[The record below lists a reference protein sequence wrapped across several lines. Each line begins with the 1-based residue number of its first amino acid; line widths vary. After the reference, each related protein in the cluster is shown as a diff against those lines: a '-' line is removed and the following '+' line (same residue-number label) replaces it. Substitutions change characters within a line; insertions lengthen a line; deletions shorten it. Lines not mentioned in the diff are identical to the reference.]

1 MLATEQQALMTGIAE
16 PGAPAPALARRPGLV
31 FAGNAAL
38 VALIAVLDYVTGYD
52 VRLATLYLFP
62 IALATWR
69 LGAGAGTFMA
79 VASTLSWL
87 LSFASLHPYS
97 HDAYFYWEGAAK
109 AVTFLF
115 IVWLLAR
122 LRRAL
127 AHSDQRFV
135 TVLEGLA
142 AAVFVEDS
150 RNGQVLF
157 ANPRFQEK
165 FGDARPAL
173 LPGSIGDEYA
183 GEVHDAA
190 AHRWYLVRSRPLR
203 WVDGRAVT
211 LRLLS
216 DITEEKRVRELMER
230 HRDALHRSSRL
241 VALGE
246 FASAIA
252 HEINQPLTAIATYN
266 NTCLRLLESGRG
278 DPQELLPAM
287 QKCREQAKRAGAIIQ
302 RLRELL
308 RHPAPALGAQDLNA
322 VACAARQAAEAEAL
336 EGGVT
341 LELALAACLP
351 PVHADALLIEQVLL
365 NLVRNAVDAV
375 QGLAPDR
382 RRVTIATI
390 ANADGS
396 VALSVSDLGEGISP
410 EIRERLFDPFVTDK
424 PGGLGLGLSICRS
437 VIESHGGT
445 IGCDNTAAGGARFMF
460 TLPVASA

>member
-1 MLATEQQALMTGIAE
+1 MLAAEQRILEGIAVA
-16 PGAPAPALARRPGLV
+16 GAPRPALTQLPAVV
-31 FAGNAAL
+31 FAANFAL
-38 VALIAVLDYVTGYD
+38 VALVAVLDYLTGYD
-52 VRLATLYLFP
+52 VRLAILYLFP

-79 VASTLSWL
+79 IASTLAWL
-87 LSFASLHPYS
+87 VSFSTEHPYA

-109 AVTFLF
+109 AATFLF

-127 AHSDQRFV
+127 AHSDERFV
-135 TVLEGLA
+135 TVLDGLA
-142 AAVFVEDS
+142 AAVFVEDP
-150 RNGQVLF
+150 RDGEVLF
-157 ANPRFQEK
+157 ANPRFRAK
-165 FGDARPAL
+165 FGEQRPGV
-173 LPGSIGDEYA
+173 LPASIGDEYA
-183 GEVHDAA
+183 GEIHDAA

-203 WVDGRAVT
+203 WIDGRVVT
-211 LRLLS
+211 LRLVS

-308 RHPAPALGAQDLNA
+308 RQPEPALGAQDLNA
-322 VACAARQAAEAEAL
+322 VAQAALQAAEAEAL
-336 EGGVT
+336 EAGVA
-341 LELALAACLP
+341 LEPVLAAQLP
-351 PVHADALLIEQVLL
+351 PVRADALLIEQVLL
-365 NLVRNAVDAV
+365 NLIRNAVEAV
-375 QGLAPDR
+375 QGLAPAR
-382 RRVTIATI
+382 RRVILASQ
-390 ANADGS
+390 ANPDGS
-396 VALSVSDLGEGISP
+396 VTLSVSDLGGGVAEG
-410 EIRERLFDPFVTDK
+410 IRERLFDPFVTDK

-437 VIESHGGT
+437 VIESHGGSIASESGAT
-445 IGCDNTAAGGARFMF
+445 GARFAF
-460 TLPVASA
+460 TLPGAGP

>member
-1 MLATEQQALMTGIAE
+1 MLAAEQQVLTGIAE
-16 PGAPAPALARRPGLV
+16 PRAATPWTRRSVLAFG
-31 FAGNAAL
+31 GNLFL
-38 VALIAVLDYVTGYD
+38 VAVVGVVDYITGYD

-79 VASTLSWL
+79 IASTLTWL
-87 LSFASLHPYS
+87 VSFDSLHPYT

-109 AVTFLF
+109 GTTFLF
-115 IVWLLAR
+115 IVWVLAR

-135 TVLEGLA
+135 TVLEGLT
-142 AAVFVEDS
+142 AAVFVEDPRS
-150 RNGQVLF
+150 GDVLF
-157 ANPRFQEK
+157 ANPRYREK
-165 FGDARPAL
+165 FGAARPAV
-173 LPGSIGDEYA
+173 LPRGTDEAYA
-183 GEVHDAA
+183 GELRDETRQ
-190 AHRWYLVRSRPLR
+190 RWFLVRSRPLR

-252 HEINQPLTAIATYN
+252 HELNQPLTAIATYN
-266 NTCLRLLESGRG
+266 NTSLRLLESGRG
-278 DPQELLPAM
+278 DPQEVLAAL

-302 RLRELL
+302 RLRNLL
-308 RHPAPALGAQDLNA
+308 RQPEPSFDAQDVNA
-322 VACAARQAAEAEAL
+322 VARATAQAAEAEAL
-336 EGGVT
+336 EGGVR
-341 LELALAACLP
+341 LELALAAQLP
-351 PVHADALLIEQVLL
+351 PVRADALLVEQVLL
-365 NLVRNAVDAV
+365 NLVRNAVEAV
-375 QGLAPDR
+375 QGLAPER
-382 RRVTIATI
+382 RRVTLASG

-396 VALSVSDLGEGISP
+396 VTLSVTDLGGGVAP
-410 EIRERLFDPFVTDK
+410 EIQERLFHPFVSDK

-445 IGCDNTAAGGARFMF
+445 ISCDRPPAGGARFAF
-460 TLPVASA
+460 TLPAAPA

>member
-1 MLATEQQALMTGIAE
+1 MLAAEQQLPTGKSASGTDE
-16 PGAPAPALARRPGLV
+16 PSLARRPAV
-31 FAGNAAL
+31 IFAANAAL
-38 VALIAVLDYVTGYD
+38 VGLIAVLDLVTGYD
-52 VRLATLYLFP
+52 VRLAVLYLFP

-69 LGAGAGTFMA
+69 LGAGAGVFMA
-79 VASTLSWL
+79 AASTLSWL
-87 LSFASLHPYS
+87 VSFESLHPYT

-127 AHSDQRFV
+127 AHSDERFV
-135 TVLEGLA
+135 TVLDGLA
-142 AAVFVEDS
+142 AAVFVEDA

-157 ANPRFQEK
+157 ANPRFRTK
-165 FGDARPAL
+165 FGDARPGV
-173 LPGSIGDEYA
+173 LPADLAVEFA
-183 GEVHDAA
+183 GEVHDAS

-203 WVDGRAVT
+203 WIDGRLVT
-211 LRLLS
+211 LRLVS

-266 NTCLRLLESGRG
+266 NTCLRLLEAGRG
-278 DPQELLPAM
+278 DPQELLQAM
-287 QKCREQAKRAGAIIQ
+287 QKCRDQAKRAGAIIQ

-308 RHPAPALGAQDLNA
+308 RQPEPALGPQDLNE
-322 VACAARQAAEAEAL
+322 VARAALQAAEADAL
-336 EGGVT
+336 EAGVR
-341 LELALAACLP
+341 LELMLAAQLP
-351 PVHADALLIEQVLL
+351 PVRADALLIEQVLL
-365 NLVRNAVDAV
+365 NLLRNAIEAV
-375 QGLAPDR
+375 QGLAPER
-382 RRVTIATI
+382 RRVTLASS

-396 VALSVSDLGEGISP
+396 VTLSVSDQGEGIAP
-410 EIRERLFDPFVTDK
+410 AIRERLFHPFVTDK

-445 IGCDNTAAGGARFMF
+445 IVSESAAPGTRFGL
-460 TLPVASA
+460 TLPAAAA